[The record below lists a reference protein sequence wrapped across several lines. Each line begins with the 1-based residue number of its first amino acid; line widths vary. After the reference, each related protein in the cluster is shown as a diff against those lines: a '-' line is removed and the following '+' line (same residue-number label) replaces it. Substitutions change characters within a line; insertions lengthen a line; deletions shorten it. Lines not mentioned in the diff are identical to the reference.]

1 MSRVVFALL
10 CSSILP
16 CLAEAQSMAEAAAQ
30 LAARISSL
38 LQRRA
43 TVSLDFQNL
52 SALPPAEWSS
62 FRSGLEQ
69 ELRKAGLAVVTT
81 QPEVKLRVTI
91 SENTRGPLFVAEVLN
106 GDARQVVMLPW
117 SAPAPVEEKRQLQLT
132 RKLVWN
138 QSEPILDF
146 LLLDSGSQLLVL
158 TASKVSINR
167 LAEGK
172 WVPSSQA
179 ALALAKPLPRDHR
192 GRIQKT
198 ADAFRVY
205 VPGTTCLG
213 VIQPAIKLTCSA
225 VNETWQASPR
235 DPELPV
241 RWVTDRNFLESDG
254 FRDKFF
260 TSSGGLFTGTDGR
273 NRDRAG
279 DVVAGAGTWGSDI
292 AGIENPCGPSP
303 LLVATK
309 GGDDPDHDQIQVYE
323 IGTGH
328 ATPASEPMD
337 LPGPVTALWPSE
349 TRGQATLVIRN
360 SKTGNY
366 EASLLGITC
375 TQ

>member
-1 MSRVVFALL
+1 MSRAVFALL
-10 CSSILP
+10 FWSILP
-16 CLAEAQSMAEAAAQ
+16 RLAEAQPMQEAATQ

-38 LQRRA
+38 LQRRS

-52 SALPPAEWSS
+52 TALPPAEWSS

-69 ELRKAGLAVVTT
+69 ELRKAGLAVATT
-81 QPEVKLRVTI
+81 QPEVRLRVTI
-91 SENTRGPLFVAEVLN
+91 SENTRGLLFVAEVLI

-132 RKLVWN
+132 RKLIWN

-146 LLLDSGSQLLVL
+146 LLLDSGSQLLIL

-167 LAEGK
+167 LADGR
-172 WVPSSQA
+172 WIPSSQA
-179 ALALAKPLPRDHR
+179 ALALAKPLPRDPR

-198 ADAFRVY
+198 ADAFRFY
-205 VPGTTCLG
+205 VPATTCLG
-213 VIQPAIKLTCSA
+213 VVQPAIKLTCSPA
-225 VNETWQASPR
+225 NETWQASPR
-235 DPELPV
+235 DPDLPV

-260 TSSGGLFTGTDGR
+260 TSGGGLFTGTDGR

-279 DVVAGAGTWGSDI
+279 DVVAGAGAWGSDI
-292 AGIENPCGPSP
+292 AGVENLCGPSP

-309 GGDDPDHDQIQVYE
+309 SGDDLDRDQIQVYE
-323 IGTGH
+323 IGKGQ

-366 EASLLGITC
+366 EASLLGIAC